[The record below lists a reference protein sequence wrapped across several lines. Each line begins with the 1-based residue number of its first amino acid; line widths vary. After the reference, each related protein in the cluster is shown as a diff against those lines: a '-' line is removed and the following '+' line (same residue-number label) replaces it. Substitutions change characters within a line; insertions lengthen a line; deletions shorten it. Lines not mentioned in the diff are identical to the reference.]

1 MTSTIQQ
8 LPLGRSGFPA
18 LRDSNAIYVD
28 KTEMVC
34 KLAENDGKLFFA
46 RPRRFGKSLLIS
58 TFETLFKNGLRDF
71 KSLAIEKLWKDKT
84 YSVVRLDFSEVKNFR
99 TREEFTE
106 RFFGYVAKNLGEVG
120 FQPKEGESLALQ
132 ISSWL
137 GNRPSRSLV
146 VLIDEYDAPLVFCL
160 DKEELFRDVRMVM
173 SSFFSTLKSRDDCL
187 RFLFMTGITKFSS
200 TSIFSDFNDLTD
212 ISLNP
217 EYGALVGYTESEI
230 ERYFDFYINEA
241 AKVLG
246 LPREEILS
254 ELKANYNGFSFDSE
268 ARIRV
273 YCPWSVLSFFNNPN
287 AGFRN
292 YWYSS
297 GGHAVV
303 LMQYLKGHELDD
315 PAKYA
320 EPKKVWLRDLVTPK
334 EYECLDRDVL
344 LYQAGY
350 LTIQSITPNEVALLS
365 YPNLEVASSMA
376 QLYADKLLSG
386 VPYTPRDNVRLETV
400 LAHRTAGD
408 VVDRFNDVINAMDYQ
423 RFPIV
428 DEASCRAY
436 LQVLMMGAD
445 MVPRVEAHSALGRSD
460 LEVEAGNRLWVFE
473 IKFARNTS
481 QVNDLLQEAVE
492 QMQMKRYGQGPH
504 VKELIQLAL
513 VFPASERRFV
523 VWQQVCELP
532 R

>member
-71 KSLAIEKLWKDKT
+71 KGLAIEKLWKDKT

-106 RFFGYVAKNLGEVG
+106 RFFGYIAKNLGEVG
-120 FQPKEGESLALQ
+120 FQPQEGESLALQ

-146 VLIDEYDAPLVFCL
+146 VLIDEYDAPLVICL

-173 SSFFSTLKSRDDCL
+173 SSFFSTLKSKDDCL

-230 ERYFDFYINEA
+230 ERYFDYYIN
-241 AKVLG
+241 
-246 LPREEILS
+246 P
-254 ELKANYNGFSFDSE
+254 
-268 ARIRV
+268 
-273 YCPWSVLSFFNNPN
+273 
-287 AGFRN
+287 
-292 YWYSS
+292 
-297 GGHAVV
+297 
-303 LMQYLKGHELDD
+303 
-315 PAKYA
+315 
-320 EPKKVWLRDLVTPK
+320 
-334 EYECLDRDVL
+334 
-344 LYQAGY
+344 
-350 LTIQSITPNEVALLS
+350 
-365 YPNLEVASSMA
+365 
-376 QLYADKLLSG
+376 
-386 VPYTPRDNVRLETV
+386 
-400 LAHRTAGD
+400 
-408 VVDRFNDVINAMDYQ
+408 
-423 RFPIV
+423 
-428 DEASCRAY
+428 
-436 LQVLMMGAD
+436 
-445 MVPRVEAHSALGRSD
+445 
-460 LEVEAGNRLWVFE
+460 
-473 IKFARNTS
+473 
-481 QVNDLLQEAVE
+481 
-492 QMQMKRYGQGPH
+492 
-504 VKELIQLAL
+504 
-513 VFPASERRFV
+513 
-523 VWQQVCELP
+523 
-532 R
+532 

>member
-1 MTSTIQQ
+1 MVNLFQQ
-8 LPLGRSGFPA
+8 LPLGRSDFPA
-18 LRDSNAIYVD
+18 LLDSNAIYVD

-34 KLAENDGKLFFA
+34 RLAVNDGKFFFA
-46 RPRRFGKSLLIS
+46 RPRGFGKSLLIS

-71 KSLAIEKLWKDKT
+71 KGLAIEKLWKDKT
-84 YSVVRLDFSEVKNFR
+84 YSVVRLDFSEVTNFR

-106 RFFGYVAKNLGEVG
+106 RFFGYIAKNLGEIG
-120 FQPKEGESLALQ
+120 FQPQEGGNLALQ

-146 VLIDEYDAPLVFCL
+146 VLIDEYDAPLVICL

-173 SSFFSTLKSRDDCL
+173 SSFFSTLKSKDDCL

-200 TSIFSDFNDLTD
+200 TSIFTDFNDFTD
-212 ISLNP
+212 ISFNP
-217 EYGALVGYTESEI
+217 EYGALVGFTEHEI
-230 ERYFDFYINEA
+230 KRYFDCYLEEA
-241 AKVLG
+241 KRALCFFG
-246 LPREEILS
+246 EAILS
-254 ELKANYNGFSFDSE
+254 KLKDSYGGFSFDSE
-268 ARIRV
+268 ARTRV
-273 YCPWSVLSFFNNPN
+273 YCPRSVLSFFKNPA
-287 AGFRN
+287 AGFQS
-292 YWYSS
+292 YWSF
-297 GGHAVV
+297 GGSHAVV

-400 LAHRTAGD
+400 LAHRTVGD

-436 LQVLMMGAD
+436 LQVLMMGVD
-445 MVPRVEAHSALGRSD
+445 MVPRVEAHSALWRSD

-473 IKFARNTS
+473 IKFARNAS
-481 QVNDLLQEAVE
+481 QVSDLLKEAVE

-504 VKELIQLAL
+504 DKELIQLAL
-513 VFPASERRFV
+513 VFSASERRFV